1 MRRVVVTGLGL
12 ISPLGSSNEEVWH
25 SILRG
30 DSAVQ
35 KLSHLR
41 ADKFNTQYGYPIIS
55 YNPKAYIKSVK
66 KLRMMSR
73 GDSMCY
79 SASMLAMEDA
89 GLPKGFVSGQ
99 RFGLY
104 VGGSKEVDTPPE
116 DMVEAIMEP
125 SVETISDFV
134 MKVRDH
140 VHPLFFVKGLPASSM
155 FYISEELDLRGP
167 NCYYMGTANA
177 SAVAIGNAA
186 RAVAMGEADAALAG
200 GFSDPLTWWNYL
212 KVDGMGVL
220 NREEGED
227 RRYYRPF
234 DRQRKGALL
243 GEGSTMLVVEELE
256 HALAR
261 GAKVY
266 GEIVGYGNGMD
277 CDNIVKPSDEGIGL
291 QTAMKKALRHSN
303 LSPAEI
309 KYVCAHGS
317 GTKSGDESEA
327 RAIASIFAAQT
338 TAVSSIKPT
347 VGHQFSNAGAFNAYA
362 SLMAIQSGVLPHTLH
377 LSQADPSW
385 KVDFIAEQPREVSV
399 TAVMSLA
406 RGLNGENTALIFK
419 ALA

>member
-12 ISPLGSSNEEVWH
+12 ISPLGSDHGEVWQ

-41 ADKFNTQYGYPIIS
+41 AEKFNTQYGYPIGS
-55 YNPKAYIKSVK
+55 YDPKTYIKSVK

-79 SASMLAMEDA
+79 AASMLAMEDA
-89 GLPKGFVSGQ
+89 GLAKGSIAGQ

-104 VGGSKEVDTPPE
+104 VGGSKEVDTPPD
-116 DMVEAIMEP
+116 DMVEAIAEP
-125 SVETISDFV
+125 SVQSISDFV
-134 MKVRDH
+134 MKIKDN

-155 FYISEELDLRGP
+155 FYISEELDLRGA
-167 NCYYMGTANA
+167 NCYYMGTANV

-200 GFSDPLTWWNYL
+200 GFADPLTWWNYL

-220 NREEGED
+220 NREDGEGQ
-227 RRYYRPF
+227 RYYRPF
-234 DRQRKGALL
+234 DKQRKGALL

-261 GAKVY
+261 GAKIY

-277 CDNIVKPSDEGIGL
+277 CDNIVKPSEEGIGL
-291 QTAMKKALRHSN
+291 QTAMKKALSHSN
-303 LSPAEI
+303 LSADEI
-309 KYVCAHGS
+309 NYVCAHGS
-317 GTKSGDESEA
+317 ATKTGDESEA
-327 RAIASIFAAQT
+327 RAIASIFAAGT

-362 SLMAIQSGVLPHTLH
+362 SLMAIQSGKLPHTLH
-377 LSQADPSW
+377 LSSADPAW
-385 KVDFIAEQPREVSV
+385 KVDFIVEQPRDTSV
-399 TAVMSLA
+399 NAVMSLA

-419 ALA
+419 ALV

>member
-1 MRRVVVTGLGL
+1 
-12 ISPLGSSNEEVWH
+12 
-25 SILRG
+25 
-30 DSAVQ
+30 
-35 KLSHLR
+35 
-41 ADKFNTQYGYPIIS
+41 
-55 YNPKAYIKSVK
+55 
-66 KLRMMSR
+66 
-73 GDSMCY
+73 
-79 SASMLAMEDA
+79 
-89 GLPKGFVSGQ
+89 
-99 RFGLY
+99 
-104 VGGSKEVDTPPE
+104 
-116 DMVEAIMEP
+116 
-125 SVETISDFV
+125 
-134 MKVRDH
+134 
-140 VHPLFFVKGLPASSM
+140 
-155 FYISEELDLRGP
+155 
-167 NCYYMGTANA
+167 
-177 SAVAIGNAA
+177 
-186 RAVAMGEADAALAG
+186 
-200 GFSDPLTWWNYL
+200 
-212 KVDGMGVL
+212 
-220 NREEGED
+220 
-227 RRYYRPF
+227 
-234 DRQRKGALL
+234 
-243 GEGSTMLVVEELE
+243 
-256 HALAR
+256 
-261 GAKVY
+261 
-266 GEIVGYGNGMD
+266 MD